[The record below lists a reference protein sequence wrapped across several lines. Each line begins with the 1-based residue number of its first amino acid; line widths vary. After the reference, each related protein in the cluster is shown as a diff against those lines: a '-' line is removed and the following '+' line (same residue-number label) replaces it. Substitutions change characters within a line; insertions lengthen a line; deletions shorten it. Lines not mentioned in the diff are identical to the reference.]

1 MEKIKIIQIG
11 ILHEHASGKFAT
23 LKKRPDLFELLG
35 FVDERSFCKT
45 PSCPETFQ
53 PGQYEGFRKFTFDEA
68 LNCPGLDAVTV
79 EVPNN
84 DLVPT
89 AMRCMEKGIAMHMDK
104 PAGETLEPYREL
116 LEGCKKRN
124 VPFQMGYM
132 FRGNPAFQ
140 FCIRAV
146 REKLIGEVF
155 EFQADMNHCYLGAGY
170 REFIGKFPGGLMHN
184 LGSHLIDFAVA
195 AMGRPE
201 KVTPFLRSA
210 PGFPDALHNNC
221 MAVLEYPHAFAVL
234 RSCSESAG
242 NTGAR
247 AVRIAGT
254 RGTIGFSPVERF
266 DGKGVE
272 IELVLRED
280 SGLFPKGTHTL
291 RFAPQRDRYEVQ
303 LEELARVIRGET
315 APAYSY
321 DHDLLVHEVTL
332 AASGYIGWE

>member
-23 LKKRPDLFELLG
+23 LKKRPDLFDILG

-53 PGQYEGFRKFTFDEA
+53 PGQYEGFRKFTLEEA

-155 EFQADMNHCYLGAGY
+155 EFQADMNHC
-170 REFIGKFPGGLMHN
+170 
-184 LGSHLIDFAVA
+184 
-195 AMGRPE
+195 
-201 KVTPFLRSA
+201 
-210 PGFPDALHNNC
+210 
-221 MAVLEYPHAFAVL
+221 
-234 RSCSESAG
+234 
-242 NTGAR
+242 
-247 AVRIAGT
+247 
-254 RGTIGFSPVERF
+254 
-266 DGKGVE
+266 
-272 IELVLRED
+272 
-280 SGLFPKGTHTL
+280 
-291 RFAPQRDRYEVQ
+291 
-303 LEELARVIRGET
+303 
-315 APAYSY
+315 
-321 DHDLLVHEVTL
+321 
-332 AASGYIGWE
+332 